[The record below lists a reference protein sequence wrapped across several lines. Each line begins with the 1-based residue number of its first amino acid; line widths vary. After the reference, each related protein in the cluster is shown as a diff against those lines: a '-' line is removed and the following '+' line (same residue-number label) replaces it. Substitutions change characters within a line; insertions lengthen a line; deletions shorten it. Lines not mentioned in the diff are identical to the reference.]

1 LILLAYI
8 LISIIS
14 IYTLWLLLIAFFWA
28 KSEGTI
34 QLISNVPVSII
45 FPFRNEENNILSCIE
60 SIKNQVYEHDK
71 IEIILVND
79 HSTDRSLAILSTIP
93 NITLL
98 SLPENLIGKKNA
110 ITHGINNAKN
120 EIIITIDAD
129 IVANENWLS
138 TMVSKQQQTNAPM
151 VIGQV
156 KLEGINNFTNAIQI
170 VEHFAITIVGG
181 GTAKMNCPILCNG
194 ANLLFTKTAFE
205 KANGYEGNKN
215 IASGDDV
222 FLLNKIKEIY
232 PNQIA
237 YLKNRDA
244 AVISKTEN
252 SLRSTIKQRIRWAG
266 KNKHNNN
273 PINAFTG
280 LIIVAANISWPILGL
295 LSVFNTQLTKYF
307 LISLLMKCIIDFLLL
322 FLASSFYRQKKL
334 LWWFPLFFCFYPIEL
349 IVIFFSSWV
358 IKQKW
363 KDRIIN

>member
-1 LILLAYI
+1 MILLAYI
-8 LISIIS
+8 LISIVS
-14 IYTLWLLLIAFFWA
+14 IYTLWLLIIAIFWG
-28 KSEGTI
+28 KHEERI
-34 QLISNVPVSII
+34 QVISNAPVSII
-45 FPFRNEENNILSCIE
+45 IPFRNEENNLLNCTE
-60 SIKNQVYEHDK
+60 SIKNQAYEQDK
-71 IEIILVND
+71 IEIIFVND
-79 HSTDRSLAILSTIP
+79 HSTDSSAAILSDIP

-98 SLPENLIGKKNA
+98 SLPENLVGKKNA

-120 EIIITIDAD
+120 EIIITVDAD
-129 IVANENWLS
+129 IVADENWLS

-156 KLEGINNFTNAIQI
+156 KLEGINNFTNAIQLL
-170 VEHFAITIVGG
+170 EHFAITIVGG
-181 GTAKMNCPILCNG
+181 GTAKMNSPILCNG

-205 KANGYEGNKN
+205 KVNGYEGNKN

-222 FLLNKIKEIY
+222 FLLNKIKETY

-237 YLKNRDA
+237 YLKNTNA
-244 AVISKTEN
+244 AVTCKTETSLN
-252 SLRSTIKQRIRWAG
+252 SAIKQRIRWAG

-280 LIIVAANISWPILGL
+280 LIIVATNISWPILGL
-295 LSVFNTQLTKYF
+295 LSVFNAQLTKYF

-349 IVIFFSSWV
+349 IVIFFSSLV
-358 IKQKW
+358 TKQKW